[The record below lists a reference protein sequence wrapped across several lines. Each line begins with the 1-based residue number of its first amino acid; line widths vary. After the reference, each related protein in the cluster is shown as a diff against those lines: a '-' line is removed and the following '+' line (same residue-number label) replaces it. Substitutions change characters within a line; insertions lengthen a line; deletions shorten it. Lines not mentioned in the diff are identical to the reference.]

1 MTFKFS
7 KIFFAYDLSYN
18 SVDAIVTLKEIKIN
32 RANGKESINDT
43 EQNAQCL
50 RHCDKPKISS
60 LTYRH

>member
-18 SVDAIVTLKEIKIN
+18 SVDAIVTLKEIN

-43 EQNAQCL
+43 EQNAEFL
-50 RHCDKPKISS
+50 RHWDKPKISS